1 MPSSATSTTSVRQMM
16 PQVKLPSRSV
26 RAALTSEDRALL
38 EKILAESVEYIA
50 QQIFYRRNAEQR
62 LFGGKAQLAREP
74 TVQFLPASSVLEQED
89 EDTPP
94 ARRRDMVTFSPQQ
107 EQLAFKRFNYAR
119 YRLFRLLRNCR
130 GKRLTLA
137 NARQAIAWQRRA
149 LEIRAEIVQ
158 ANVPLVLAMA
168 KHTRRR
174 GVDFY
179 ELISE
184 GNMALLRAINRFAC
198 DRGFK
203 FSTYA
208 CSAIIKSFSRIAM
221 RAARYHGRFPNSY
234 DPQMQQSDHLET
246 RRREMELA
254 CVAELQ
260 AIVANNTVNFSEVEQ
275 KVIRARFALDSP
287 GGNGDPQPVPMT
299 LEQIGQ
305 IIGVTKERVRQI
317 QNQALAKLKGAL
329 EASILAA

>member
-1 MPSSATSTTSVRQMM
+1 MPSSTTSTTSLRQMM
-16 PQVKLPSRSV
+16 PQVKLPSPSV
-26 RAALTSEDRALL
+26 RAALTLEDRTLL
-38 EKILAESVEYIA
+38 EKMLAEPVEYMA

-62 LFGGKAQLAREP
+62 LFGAKAQFAPEPAAR
-74 TVQFLPASSVLEQED
+74 FLPANVVLEH

-94 ARRRDMVTFSPQQ
+94 ARWSDMVTFSPQQ
-107 EQLAFKRFNYAR
+107 EQLAFQQFNYAR
-119 YRLFRLLRNCR
+119 YRLFRLVRNR
-130 GKRLTLA
+130 RSKRLTLA

-149 LEIRAEIVQ
+149 LEVRARIVQ

-184 GNMALLRAINRFAC
+184 GNMALLRSINRFAC

-221 RAARYHGRFPNSY
+221 RTARYHGRFPNSY
-234 DPQMQQSDHLET
+234 DPEMQKSDYLET
-246 RRREMELA
+246 RRREMELSCA
-254 CVAELQ
+254 AELQ
-260 AIVANNTVNFSEVEQ
+260 AIVANNRVNFSEVEQ
-275 KVIRARFALDSP
+275 KVIRARFGLITP
-287 GGNGDPQPVPMT
+287 GGNGRQQPVPMT
-299 LEQIGQ
+299 LEQIGRV
-305 IIGVTKERVRQI
+305 IGVTKERVRQI

>member
-26 RAALTSEDRALL
+26 WAALTSEDRALL
-38 EKILAESVEYIA
+38 EKILAESVEYMA
-50 QQIFYRRNAEQR
+50 QQIFYRRNAEQH
-62 LFGGKAQLAREP
+62 LFGGEAQFARGS
-74 TVQFLPASSVLEQED
+74 TARFLPAGSVLEQD
-89 EDTPP
+89 DTLP
-94 ARRRDMVTFSPQQ
+94 ARQSDMVTFSPQQ

-137 NARQAIAWQRRA
+137 NARQAIAWQCRA
-149 LEIRAEIVQ
+149 LEVRARIVQ

-184 GNMALLRAINRFAC
+184 GNMALLRSINRFAC

-234 DPQMQQSDHLET
+234 DPQMQQSDYLET

-254 CVAELQ
+254 CAAELQ
-260 AIVANNTVNFSEVEQ
+260 AIVANNTVNLSEVEQ
-275 KVIRARFALDSP
+275 KVIQARFALDTP
-287 GGNGDPQPVPMT
+287 GGNGDQHPVPMT
-299 LEQIGQ
+299 LEQIGR

-329 EASILAA
+329 DASILAA